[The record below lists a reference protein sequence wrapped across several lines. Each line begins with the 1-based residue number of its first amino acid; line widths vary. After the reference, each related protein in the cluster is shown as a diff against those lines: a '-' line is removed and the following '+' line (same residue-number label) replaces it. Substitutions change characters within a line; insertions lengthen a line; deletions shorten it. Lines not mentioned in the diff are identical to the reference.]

1 MTNSQEARF
10 QQDIIDAMVDG
21 GWKAGTASGYDRASA
36 LYTEDLLG
44 YVLVESNGTRVFG
57 EDQSFSSPSAA
68 AAVVSGRSANGR
80 ISWKAEGS
88 GMTYGEWQDQ
98 QVSAAA
104 EAAPE

>member
-1 MTNSQEARF
+1 M
-10 QQDIIDAMVDG
+10 
-21 GWKAGTASGYDRASA
+21 
-36 LYTEDLLG
+36 
-44 YVLVESNGTRVFG
+44 LVESDGTRVFN

-80 ISWKAEGS
+80 TSWKVEDR